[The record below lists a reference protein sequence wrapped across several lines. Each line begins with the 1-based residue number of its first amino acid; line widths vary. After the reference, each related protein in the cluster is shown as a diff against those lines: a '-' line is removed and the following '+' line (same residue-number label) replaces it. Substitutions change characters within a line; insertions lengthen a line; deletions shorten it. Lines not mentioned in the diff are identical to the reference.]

1 MCIII
6 QVKAT
11 ALCGDKKMYSQNN
24 EDQIIA
30 AHFGDYKGTLVE
42 IGANDGVTLSNSKL
56 LIEMGW
62 EAHLFEPSIPTF
74 RKLEDLHITNTKVYT
89 YPFGISEFSGERT
102 FYESGQLLGGEDK
115 SLVSCINPE
124 EMKRWGTKVHFVQ
137 TKANFTTWNEFVK
150 EYGYEEKTFDFI
162 SVDAEGEDWNILKQ
176 INMKQHNCKVLCVE
190 WNSIDGLSEKFVEFA
205 NYFEM
210 KEIHRNEENIIFAK

>member
-1 MCIII
+1 
-6 QVKAT
+6 
-11 ALCGDKKMYSQNN
+11 MYSQNG

-30 AHFGDYKGTLVE
+30 SHFGDYKGTLVE
-42 IGANDGVTLSNSKL
+42 IGANDGSTLSNSKL
-56 LIEMGW
+56 LIERGW

-74 RKLEDLHITNTKVYT
+74 RKLEDLHIANTRVYT
-89 YPFGISEFSGERT
+89 YPYGIAEFTGESD

-124 EMKRWGTKVHFVQ
+124 EMKRWGASVEFAQ
-137 TKANFTTWNEFVK
+137 TKADFATWNDFVK
-150 EYGYEEKTFDFI
+150 KHKYTDKTFDFI
-162 SVDAEGEDWNILKQ
+162 SIDAEGEDWNILKQ

-190 WNSIDGLSEKFVEFA
+190 WNSKPNLSQAFVEFA

-210 KEIHRNEENIIFAK
+210 KEIHRNAENIIFAL

>member
-1 MCIII
+1 
-6 QVKAT
+6 
-11 ALCGDKKMYSQNN
+11 MYSQNN

-30 AHFGDYKGTLVE
+30 AHFGEYKGTLVE
-42 IGANDGVTLSNSKL
+42 IGANDGITLSNSRL
-56 LIEMGW
+56 LIDRGW
-62 EAHLFEPSIPTF
+62 EAHLFEPSLPTF
-74 RKLEDLHITNTKVYT
+74 KKLEQLHLENKNVFT
-89 YPFGISEFSGERT
+89 YPVGVADFTGESD
-102 FYESGQLLGGEDK
+102 FYESGQLLGGIDK

-124 EMKRWGTKVHFVQ
+124 EMERWESKVDFIQ

-190 WNSIDGLSEKFVEFA
+190 WNSKPNLSQAFVEFA

-210 KEIHRNEENIIFAK
+210 KEIHRNAENIIFAK

>member
-1 MCIII
+1 
-6 QVKAT
+6 
-11 ALCGDKKMYSQNN
+11 MYSQNN

-42 IGANDGVTLSNSKL
+42 IGANDGATLSNSKL

-62 EAHLFEPSIPTF
+62 EAHLFEPSISTF
-74 RKLEDLHITNTKVYT
+74 CKLENLHIKNTKVYT
-89 YPFGISEFSGERT
+89 YPMGVADFSGESD

-124 EMKRWGTKVHFVQ
+124 EKKRWGNSVEFVQ
-137 TKANFTTWNEFVK
+137 TKADFTTWLDFVK
-150 EYGYEEKTFDFI
+150 KHQYTDKTFDFI
-162 SVDAEGEDWNILKQ
+162 SIDAEGEDWHILKQ
-176 INMKQHNCKVLCVE
+176 INMNQHNCKILCVE
-190 WNSIDGLSEKFVEFA
+190 WNSKPQLAQAFVEFA

-210 KEIHRNEENIIFAK
+210 KEIHRNAENIIFAK

>member
-30 AHFGDYKGTLVE
+30 QHFGGYKGSLVE
-42 IGANDGVTLSNSKL
+42 IGANDGSTLSNSKL

-62 EAHLFEPSIPTF
+62 EAHLFEPSINTF
-74 RKLEDLHITNTKVYT
+74 RKLEELHIQNTKVYT
-89 YPFGISEFSGERT
+89 YPLGVSAVSGEQT
-102 FYESGQLLGGEDK
+102 FYESGQLLGSEDR
-115 SLVSCINPE
+115 SLVSCIDPE
-124 EMKRWGTKVHFVQ
+124 EMTRWKASVSFAQ
-137 TKANFTTWNEFVK
+137 TTAAFTTWNDFVK
-150 EYGYEEKTFDFI
+150 KYGYEQKTFDFI
-162 SVDAEGEDWNILKQ
+162 SIDAEGEDWNILKQ

-190 WNSIDGLSEKFVEFA
+190 WNSKQQLSEMFTEFA